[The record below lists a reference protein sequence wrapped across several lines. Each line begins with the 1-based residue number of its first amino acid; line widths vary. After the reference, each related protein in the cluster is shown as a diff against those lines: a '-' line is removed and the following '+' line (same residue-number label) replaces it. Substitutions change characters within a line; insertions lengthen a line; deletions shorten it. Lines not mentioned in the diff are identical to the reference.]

1 MAERT
6 QEPAKKPV
14 PESDEE
20 WQPFFDGARRGAL
33 MIQQCTQCSTS
44 LAPGTPL
51 CTECLSESPQWVQAT
66 GRGTLFTFGIM
77 HQTYHPGFLREA
89 PYNVAVVELEEGPRL
104 NTNIVDVANEDLE
117 VGMPLEVTFEA
128 VSDEVSLPKFRPKK
142 RPGAPL

>member
-1 MAERT
+1 MTEQT

-44 LAPGTPL
+44 LAPGTTV
-51 CTECLSESPQWVQAT
+51 CTECLSGSLTWVQAS
-66 GRGTLFTFGIM
+66 GRGTLFTFGVM
-77 HQTYHPGFLREA
+77 HQTYHPGFSGEA

-104 NTNIVDVANEDLE
+104 NTNIVDVANEDLK
-117 VGMPLEVTFEA
+117 VGMPVEVTFEA
-128 VSDEVSLPKFRPKK
+128 VSDEVSLPKFRPRK
-142 RPGAPL
+142 GAGAQ